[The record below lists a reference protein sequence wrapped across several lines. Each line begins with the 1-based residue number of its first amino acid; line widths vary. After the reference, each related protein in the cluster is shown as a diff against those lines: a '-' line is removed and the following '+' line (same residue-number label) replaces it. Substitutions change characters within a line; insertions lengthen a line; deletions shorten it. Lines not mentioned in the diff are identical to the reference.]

1 MRSFK
6 PGIITV
12 AAILLAATLSFCK
25 KPAGPGGKASI
36 KGKIYAKDFN
46 TAAFGAPIAEYFI
59 PGESVY
65 ICYGTSTATG
75 NSVKTGPDGSFEF
88 LYLRTGHYKIF
99 ANSRDTSIHVSGSSK
114 VIPVSAEIDITGNK
128 QSYDAGTIV
137 INK

>member
-1 MRSFK
+1 MRSLK
-6 PGIITV
+6 PGIIAI
-12 AAILLAATLSFCK
+12 AAILLAGTLSFCK

-36 KGKIYAKDFN
+36 KGKIYVKDFN
-46 TAAFGAPIAEYFI
+46 TAAFGSPIAEYYA

-65 ICYGTSTATG
+65 ICYGTSTTTG

-88 LYLRTGHYKIF
+88 LYLRTGHYKVF

-114 VIPVSAEIDITGNK
+114 ENPVSIEVDLTGNK
-128 QSYDAGTIV
+128 QTYDVGTIV